1 VAVSELTKA
10 HKKQSVQNGGT
21 SASGLGMFFKLS
33 AVSVALSDAANG
45 NVDYVEEDHNNRL
58 CFSNL
63 LISIIC
69 KGKDND
75 LFG

>member
-1 VAVSELTKA
+1 
-10 HKKQSVQNGGT
+10 
-21 SASGLGMFFKLS
+21 MFFKLS